1 MVNGLSDKMKKSEL
15 QQIIREEIS
24 KSLNE
29 INAAKLEMFDRM
41 DGLAN
46 IQDMKMFNT
55 KLKALVNDWYD
66 EGFEIKDIKVHRLST
81 TFRNVGQGELSSPW
95 NLDISCPVLITKCM
109 AANHDRLSPVWN
121 KTWNVADDDWFA
133 EDNAA
138 ENVTDS
144 SVGRLPHLL

>member
-1 MVNGLSDKMKKSEL
+1 MGFRLLNNKLKGKTYTMKKSEL

-29 INAAKLEMFDRM
+29 INATKREMFDRM

-66 EGFEIKDIKVHRLST
+66 EGFEIKEIKEYIN
-81 TFRNVGQGELSSPW
+81 F
-95 NLDISCPVLITKCM
+95 LI
-109 AANHDRLSPVWN
+109 D
-121 KTWNVADDDWFA
+121 
-133 EDNAA
+133 EI
-138 ENVTDS
+138 
-144 SVGRLPHLL
+144 